1 MHICN
6 RETYGYRP
14 IIAKDSLYNTAESFS
29 HLQINHLINGPTR
42 SDIDP
47 LPVSE
52 YIDKHLIEK
61 NKTKLGFDQIYV
73 INLDRRPDRKKRISY
88 TLDVL
93 GISYKIVSAVD
104 GKNLTSSDL
113 LNRGIKILPNYE
125 DRYNKGKSL
134 TFGEIGCSIW

>member
-1 MHICN
+1 M
-6 RETYGYRP
+6 T
-14 IIAKDSLYNTAESFS
+14 
-29 HLQINHLINGPTR
+29 QI
-42 SDIDP
+42 
-47 LPVSE
+47 SE
-52 YIDKHLIEK
+52 YIDKNLIEK

-125 DRYNKGKSL
+125 DRYNKGKTL
-134 TFGEIGCSIW
+134 TFGQIGCFLSHYNLWKEVIFKDLYMNFDFFDFNI